1 MALLT
6 SDFILQDG
14 GRVNS
19 ILFLK
24 KYLFVYLTALSLSCS
39 IQTL

>member
-6 SDFILQDG
+6 SDFILQNG

-19 ILFLK
+19 VLFFK
-24 KYLFVYLTALSLSCS
+24 KHLFIYLAALSLGCG